1 MFRRL
6 VVSQAAGV
14 LVEAF
19 NKDLISNS
27 VRVGIFFFS
36 TQIILISAP
45 NEIYYS
51 ITVNLLS
58 DTLSNVIDLDGFY
71 FNEYSL
77 VHASCLRVHLDSL

>member
-1 MFRRL
+1 MGM
-6 VVSQAAGV
+6 GV

-27 VRVGIFFFS
+27 VGIFSFS
-36 TQIILISAP
+36 QPDSAP

-51 ITVNLLS
+51 ITLNLHS

-71 FNEYSL
+71 FDEYSL

>member
-6 VVSQAAGV
+6 VVSQAADGY
-14 LVEAF
+14 ECAGE
-19 NKDLISNS
+19 S
-27 VRVGIFFFS
+27 VQQRFDFKLSRNLFFF
-36 TQIILISAP
+36 QPDSAP

-51 ITVNLLS
+51 ITLNLLS

>member
-6 VVSQAAGV
+6 VVSQAADGYGCPGG
-14 LVEAF
+14 
-19 NKDLISNS
+19 S
-27 VRVGIFFFS
+27 VQKRFDFKLFFFS
-36 TQIILISAP
+36 TQIIWISAP

-51 ITVNLLS
+51 ITLNLLS

>member
-1 MFRRL
+1 MGM
-6 VVSQAAGV
+6 GV

-19 NKDLISNS
+19 NKDSISNS
-27 VRVGIFFFS
+27 VGTFFFS
-36 TQIILISAP
+36 TQIIWISAP

-51 ITVNLLS
+51 ITLNLFS

>member
-6 VVSQAAGV
+6 VVSQAADGYGC
-14 LVEAF
+14 AGG
-19 NKDLISNS
+19 S
-27 VRVGIFFFS
+27 VQQRFDFKLSRNLFFFNP
-36 TQIILISAP
+36 ISAL

-51 ITVNLLS
+51 ITLNLLF